1 MWYDRAPPH
10 SEEET
15 VEQGPEEVSD
25 RPDERAEELE
35 KVTDRPLD
43 EPAKD
48 GDAGEEASA
57 EGLQAI
63 DPGL

>member
-1 MWYDRAPPH
+1 M
-10 SEEET
+10 
-15 VEQGPEEVSD
+15 EQGPEEVSD

>member
-1 MWYDRAPPH
+1 
-10 SEEET
+10 
-15 VEQGPEEVSD
+15 
-25 RPDERAEELE
+25 LE

-48 GDAGEEASA
+48 DDAGAEASA